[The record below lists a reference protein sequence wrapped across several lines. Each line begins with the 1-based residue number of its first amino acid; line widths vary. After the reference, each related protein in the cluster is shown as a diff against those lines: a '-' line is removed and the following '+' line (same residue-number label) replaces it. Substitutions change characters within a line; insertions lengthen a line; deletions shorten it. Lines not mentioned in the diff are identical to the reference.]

1 MTKHLHLKP
10 RLLALIVVLSM
21 GASGTGLFAQNID
34 FADNNVLLLCC
45 ANWDTNGDEQL
56 SYEEAA
62 AVTSLGTVFQGN
74 TTITK
79 FTELAYFTGL
89 STIDASAFEG
99 CTSLQR
105 VGIPSSVTSIGSN
118 AFKDCSAMERVYVPS
133 INHWCGITFANAAAN
148 PLSNNATAFYVKWSS
163 GDGYDQL
170 TSLSFP
176 ESVTTIPNY
185 AFYGCSGFTGDLVI
199 PNAVTT
205 IGEYAFY
212 GCSGFTGDLVIP
224 NAVTTIGQ
232 FAFAYC
238 SGLNGNLTLSN
249 NLTTIDERV
258 FFCSGFT
265 GDLVI
270 PNSVTSIG
278 NSAFSSC
285 SGFTSLTLGNAV
297 TSIYG
302 AFQSC
307 TGLSGNLILPNSLI
321 DINYRAFYEC
331 SGFTGDLVI
340 PNSVTSVGQEAFDKC
355 TGFTGNLI
363 IGNSVTSVGVE
374 AFYGCSGF
382 TGDLVIP
389 NAVTTI
395 GQNAFNG
402 CTGFS
407 GSLTIGNS
415 VTTIGQYAFN
425 GCTGFAG
432 SLTIGNS
439 VMTIGDFAFEGC
451 SGFTGD
457 LDIPNAVTTIGQYAF
472 KGCSGFTGSLTIGN
486 SVMTIGKYAFEECT
500 NFTGCLIIGQSVTS
514 LDYKDFWG
522 CGRFS
527 SIIVDAPTPPTTP
540 TGTAGTTVFQ
550 GVPTNIPI
558 YVPYGTKSQYQYID
572 ADGDHSGWN
581 HFNASQYVEQ
591 YKFEYD
597 ESWNTGWS
605 KEVNWKPAKPT
616 SDDVVVCVTT
626 NCRLDMDVNVLHLY
640 MQDNADVLT
649 INNGKTLTATYGV
662 GSKPS
667 QLVIEEGG
675 QLVTNIPTQGTVQ
688 KHIDAFSSANDGW
701 NFIASPVTESLTA
714 STVSGLI
721 PSGETVY
728 DLYYLDEENTYWRN
742 YKQNAF
748 ELNHN
753 QGYLY
758 ANQAGTDIN
767 FSGIMQPYVAEGV
780 SIPLTKE
787 GEGWNLVGNPFTF
800 NAYAN
805 KPYYVIN
812 GRNVE
817 AAASGAIAPC
827 TGIVVKAEGTP
838 NETVKFTKDEPVT
851 SSAPSNGSLQ
861 VVLAEA
867 NTRGASRIDNAIV
880 SFNEGTTLPKFRFGD
895 NAQIYIP
902 QNGEDYAITCA
913 AKTGELPLNFKATKN
928 GEYTLSVNPE
938 DVEMEYLHLI
948 DNMTGADIDLLQTP
962 DYTFNAKTTDYASR
976 FRLVF
981 STNSVSEDTD
991 GDDAAFAYI
1000 SNGEIVL
1007 TDATADATLQI
1018 VDVTGR
1024 VVVSVGGHTRCVPT
1038 AGMTPGVYVLR
1049 LINGNDVKTQKMV
1062 IR

>member
-10 RLLALIVVLSM
+10 RLLALIVALSM
-21 GASGTGLFAQNID
+21 GASGTGLFAQNIS
-34 FADNNVLLLCC
+34 FADETVRSLCC
-45 ANWDTNGDEQL
+45 TNWDTNHDNAL
-56 SYEEAA
+56 SIEEAA

-74 TTITK
+74 TTITR
-79 FTELAYFTGL
+79 FRELDYFTSL
-89 STIDASAFEG
+89 VTIDASAFEG
-99 CTSLQR
+99 CTKLER
-105 VGIPSSVTSIGSN
+105 VGIPNSVTSIGSD
-118 AFKDCSAMERVYVPS
+118 AFKDCSAMDKVYVPS
-133 INHWCGITFANAAAN
+133 LNHWCGITFANAAAN
-148 PLSNNATAFYVKWSS
+148 PLSNNATEFWVKRSG
-163 GDGYDQL
+163 GDGYDKL
-170 TSLSFP
+170 ASLSFP
-176 ESVTTIPNY
+176 ESVTTISNY

-199 PNAVTT
+199 PNAVT
-205 IGEYAFY
+205 
-212 GCSGFTGDLVIP
+212 
-224 NAVTTIGQ
+224 
-232 FAFAYC
+232 
-238 SGLNGNLTLSN
+238 
-249 NLTTIDERV
+249 
-258 FFCSGFT
+258 
-265 GDLVI
+265 
-270 PNSVTSIG
+270 SIG
-278 NSAFSSC
+278 D
-285 SGFTSLTLGNAV
+285 
-297 TSIYG
+297 Y
-302 AFQSC
+302 
-307 TGLSGNLILPNSLI
+307 
-321 DINYRAFYEC
+321 
-331 SGFTGDLVI
+331 
-340 PNSVTSVGQEAFDKC
+340 
-355 TGFTGNLI
+355 
-363 IGNSVTSVGVE
+363 

-415 VTTIGQYAFN
+415 VTTIGQYAFKD
-425 GCTGFAG
+425 CTGFSG
-432 SLTIGNS
+432 NLILPNSLID
-439 VMTIGDFAFEGC
+439 IKYRAFYGC

-457 LDIPNAVTTIGQYAF
+457 LVIPNSVTSVGVEAF
-472 KGCSGFTGSLTIGN
+472 DGCTGFTGNLIIGN
-486 SVMTIGKYAFEECT
+486 SVTSVGAEAFDGCT
-500 NFTGCLIIGQSVTS
+500 NFTGCLIIGQSVT
-514 LDYKDFWG
+514 LLRDYAFWG
-522 CGRFS
+522 CGGFS
-527 SIIVDAPTPPTTP
+527 SIIVDAPTPPTT
-540 TGTAGTTVFQ
+540 GSSVFQ
-550 GVPTNIPI
+550 GVPTDIPI
-558 YVPYGTKSQYQYID
+558 YVPYDTKSQYI
-572 ADGDHSGWN
+572 SGWN

-591 YKFEYD
+591 YEFRYD
-597 ESWNTGWS
+597 EDWDTKWS
-605 KEVNWKPAKPT
+605 NDDNWIPEKPT

-626 NCRLDMDVNVLHLY
+626 NCLLDVDVNVLHLY
-640 MQDNADVLT
+640 MKDNADVLT
-649 INNGKTLTATYGV
+649 INNGKTLTATYGA
-662 GSKPS
+662 GSKLPS

-675 QLVTNIPTQGTVQ
+675 QLVTNIPTLGTVQ

-728 DLYYLDEENTYWRN
+728 DLYYLDEKHNYWRN
-742 YKQNAF
+742 YKNHAF
-748 ELNHN
+748 KIKPK

-758 ANQAGTDIN
+758 ANEAGTTIS
-767 FSGIMQPYVAEGV
+767 FSGTMQPYVAEGV

-1049 LINGNDVKTQKMV
+1049 LINGNDVKTQKTV

>member
-1 MTKHLHLKP
+1 M
-10 RLLALIVVLSM
+10 
-21 GASGTGLFAQNID
+21 
-34 FADNNVLLLCC
+34 LLLCC
-45 ANWDTNGDEQL
+45 DHWDTDHDGSL
-56 SYEEAA
+56 SYAEAA
-62 AVTSLGTVFQGN
+62 AVTSLGTVFRGN
-74 TTITK
+74 TTITR
-79 FTELAYFTGL
+79 FRELDYFTSL
-89 STIDASAFEG
+89 VTIDASAFEG
-99 CTSLQR
+99 CSKLER
-105 VGIPSSVTSIGSN
+105 VGIPNSVTSIGSN
-118 AFKDCSAMERVYVPS
+118 AFKDCSAMDKVYVPS

-148 PLSNNATAFYVKWSS
+148 PLSNNATEFWVKRSG
-163 GDGYDQL
+163 GDGYDKL
-170 TSLSFP
+170 ASLSFP
-176 ESVTTIPNY
+176 ESVTTISNY

-199 PNAVTT
+199 PNAVT
-205 IGEYAFY
+205 
-212 GCSGFTGDLVIP
+212 
-224 NAVTTIGQ
+224 
-232 FAFAYC
+232 
-238 SGLNGNLTLSN
+238 
-249 NLTTIDERV
+249 
-258 FFCSGFT
+258 
-265 GDLVI
+265 
-270 PNSVTSIG
+270 SIG
-278 NSAFSSC
+278 D
-285 SGFTSLTLGNAV
+285 
-297 TSIYG
+297 Y
-302 AFQSC
+302 
-307 TGLSGNLILPNSLI
+307 
-321 DINYRAFYEC
+321 
-331 SGFTGDLVI
+331 
-340 PNSVTSVGQEAFDKC
+340 
-355 TGFTGNLI
+355 
-363 IGNSVTSVGVE
+363 

-432 SLTIGNS
+432 SLTISNS
-439 VMTIGDFAFEGC
+439 VMTIGDYAFEGC

-457 LDIPNAVTTIGQYAF
+457 LDIPNVVTTIGQYAF
-472 KGCSGFTGSLTIGN
+472 KGCSGCTGSLTIGN
-486 SVMTIGKYAFEECT
+486 SVMTIGKYAFYDCSGFTGDLVIPNSVTTIGNYAFNGCTGFSGSLTIGNSVTTIDNYAFNGCTGFSESLTIGNSVTTIGQYAFKDCTGFSGNLILPNSLIDIKYRAFYGCSGFTGDLVIPNSVTSVGVEAFDGCTGFTGNLIIGNSVTSVGAEAFDGCT
-500 NFTGCLIIGQSVTS
+500 NFTGCLIIGQSVT
-514 LDYKDFWG
+514 LLRDYAFWG
-522 CGRFS
+522 CGGFS
-527 SIIVDAPTPPTTP
+527 SIIVDAPTPPTT
-540 TGTAGTTVFQ
+540 GSSVFQ
-550 GVPTNIPI
+550 DVPTDIPI
-558 YVPYGTKSQYQYID
+558 YVPYDTKSQYI
-572 ADGDHSGWN
+572 SGWN

-591 YKFEYD
+591 YEFRYD
-597 ESWNTGWS
+597 EDWDTKWS
-605 KEVNWKPAKPT
+605 NDDNWIPEKPT

-626 NCRLDMDVNVLHLY
+626 NCLLDVDVNVLHLY
-640 MQDNADVLT
+640 MKDNADVLT
-649 INNGKTLTATYGV
+649 INNGKTLTATYGA
-662 GSKPS
+662 GSKLPS

-675 QLVTNIPTQGTVQ
+675 QLVTNIPTLGTVQ

-701 NFIASPVTESLTA
+701 SFIASPVTESLTA
-714 STVSGLI
+714 SAVSGLI

-800 NAYAN
+800 NTYAN

-827 TGIVVKAEGTP
+827 TGIVVKAEGTA

-851 SSAPSNGSLQ
+851 SSASSNGSLQ
-861 VVLAEA
+861 IVLAEA
-867 NTRGASRIDNAIV
+867 NTRGVSRIDNAIV
-880 SFNEGTTLPKFRFGD
+880 SFNDGDELSKFYFGEQD
-895 NAQIYIP
+895 ANIYLP
-902 QNGEDYAITCA
+902 QNDEDYAIACA

-962 DYTFNAKTTDYASR
+962 DYTFNAKTMDYASR

-981 STNSVSEDTD
+981 SANSVDENGASTGSE
-991 GDDAAFAYI
+991 AFAYI
-1000 SNGEIVL
+1000 SNDEIVL

-1024 VVVSVGGHTRCVPT
+1024 IVSTHNASTHISINGLT
-1038 AGMTPGVYVLR
+1038 AGVYVLR
-1049 LINGNDVKTQKMV
+1049 LINGENVKTQKTV
-1062 IR
+1062 VK